1 MKVNPAWNRTGKYK
15 LNASFTSYNTND
27 AFAISYDSPQE
38 LSLNSSVTGA
48 ITETD
53 KEDWYC
59 IHIHASKNYL
69 YRLTTYCRM
78 YFQLYNEDLSKE
90 IASTGGICTGG
101 SETSPGTVSYDLDL
115 SKGTYY
121 LKIYPAFYDTG
132 KYKVTIYNKALAVNK
147 SAITLYKG
155 KTATIKANTSPS
167 ANITYKS
174 SNKKIAAVNSKG
186 KVTAKK
192 KGTCKITVQANGVKN

>member
-1 MKVNPAWNRTGKYK
+1 MPFFTQLRYFVKDIQRISPPISERLANDVNGGGGTATSPVTRSTDCSLSKGVYYLKVNPAWNRTGKYK

-59 IHIHASKNYL
+59 IHIHTSKNYL

-78 YFQLYNEDLSKE
+78 YFKLYNEDLSKE
-90 IASTGGICTGG
+90 IASMGW
-101 SETSPGTVSYDLDL
+101 DLYRR
-115 SKGTYY
+115 K
-121 LKIYPAFYDTG
+121 
-132 KYKVTIYNKALAVNK
+132 
-147 SAITLYKG
+147 
-155 KTATIKANTSPS
+155 
-167 ANITYKS
+167 
-174 SNKKIAAVNSKG
+174 
-186 KVTAKK
+186 
-192 KGTCKITVQANGVKN
+192 